1 MASFASVTT
10 SRQFDRQM
18 RGIPARNACALL
30 LAAAL
35 QPLCSPSVHAAPLA
49 VQAAEDGTDV
59 VISMITTEELRS
71 IMKAEGYETTFDKD
85 GDVVWKIEGFKSHV
99 FVAKDGKAI
108 QFHSSFSDGN
118 ATLKKVNEW
127 NRTKRFSRTY
137 LDDDGDPHLELDL
150 DMDGGVTVARLLDF
164 LKTCRVSFDAWCRDV
179 VE

>member
-1 MASFASVTT
+1 MASFASITT
-10 SRQFDRQM
+10 RPLFDRQI
-18 RGIPARNACALL
+18 RGIQARHVCAVL

-35 QPLCSPSVHAAPLA
+35 LPSCLPPVHAGPST
-49 VQAAEDGTDV
+49 AEDGSDV
-59 VISMITTEELRS
+59 VISTITTEELRS
-71 IMKAEGYETTFDKD
+71 IMKAEGYETIFDKD

-127 NRTKRFSRTY
+127 NQSKRFSRTY

>member
-1 MASFASVTT
+1 MTPIATLTT
-10 SRQFDRQM
+10 PRQFDRQM
-18 RGIPARNACALL
+18 PGIPARNACALL
-30 LAAAL
+30 LAAVL
-35 QPLCSPSVHAAPLA
+35 LPSCLPSVHAIPPP
-49 VQAAEDGTDV
+49 AEDGTDV
-59 VISMITTEELRS
+59 VISTITTDELRS
-71 IMKAEGYETTFDKD
+71 IMKAEGYETMFDKD
-85 GDVVWKIEGFKSHV
+85 GDVVWKIEGFKPHV
-99 FVAKDGKAI
+99 FVAQDGKAI

-150 DMDGGVTVARLLDF
+150 DMEGGVTVARLLDF